1 MHEDPPVCQKLAQDN
16 LALELALESDSKQPA
31 MAALANWNAKKSMLG
46 ACRRAAVAAARQQPA
61 LKSSSRG
68 LVAAQKKPP
77 LVAVFSPMD
86 SPALK
91 ALPGDVNAE
100 LLIGSDVPSLLSYG
114 DRLRDAEGDHIG
126 YRIRASISFCS
137 VHQRHVVRLTSI
149 LPLAAV
155 CNG

>member
-1 MHEDPPVCQKLAQDN
+1 MWTLPFARNSPKIISLWSSLSRA
-16 LALELALESDSKQPA
+16 SSKQPA

-77 LVAVFSPMD
+77 LVAVLSPMD

-149 LPLAAV
+149 CLSLCVMADM
-155 CNG
+155 